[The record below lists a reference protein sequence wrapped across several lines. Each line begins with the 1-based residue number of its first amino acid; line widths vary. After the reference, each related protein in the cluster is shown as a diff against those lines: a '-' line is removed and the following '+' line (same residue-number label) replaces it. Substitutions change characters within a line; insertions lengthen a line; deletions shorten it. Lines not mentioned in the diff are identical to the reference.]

1 MNVNICVSYVTI
13 LIYIF
18 LGHAQP
24 QEDGLLAMCMY
35 HNTTVI
41 LLLLLLLLLML
52 YIIVHASVENK
63 YF

>member
-1 MNVNICVSYVTI
+1 MTVNICVSYVTI

-18 LGHAQP
+18 LGHAQ
-24 QEDGLLAMCMY
+24 EDGLLAMCMY
-35 HNTTVI
+35 HSTTVI
-41 LLLLLLLLLML
+41 LLLLLLPLLML